1 MGILLL
7 VKQQEGSVI
16 MKKTLISFLLVLFI
30 ISLPTKAQNLST
42 TIKVQAMD
50 MGSALM
56 KNDFET
62 FVKYMHPNIVAYAGG
77 KEKMK
82 TKMDS
87 VYSTMKLFGVSFKRY
102 SIGSPG
108 EIVSYKDQL
117 QAVLP
122 EITTLKTPL
131 GELTAETSMIVISP
145 DNGKNWWFI
154 DTNVYKADKL
164 KNILPDISPQLVIP
178 PQKQP
183 KLVPIDSTGEN

>member
-1 MGILLL
+1 
-7 VKQQEGSVI
+7 
-16 MKKTLISFLLVLFI
+16 MKKLSILFLFPLVIVAF
-30 ISLPTKAQNLST
+30 SSKGQNLST
-42 TIKVQAMD
+42 IIKVQAMD

-56 KNDFET
+56 KNDFNT
-62 FVKYMHPNIVAYAGG
+62 FIKYMHPNIIEYAGG

-87 VYSTMKLFGVSFKRY
+87 AYAAMKLFGVTFKRY

-108 EIVSYKDQL
+108 NIVSYKDQL

-122 EITTLKTPL
+122 EISTIKTPM
-131 GELTAETSMIVISP
+131 GELTVETSMIVISP

-154 DTNVYKADKL
+154 DTNVYKVDKL
-164 KNILPDISPQLVIP
+164 KNILPDLSPKLIIP

-183 KLVPIDSTGEN
+183 KLAPVDSTSTN